1 MSSEEKVAVRV
12 EEANGAVTVDQPSN
26 GSVLNKLMSWLTSSV
41 DVLGMAVPMWIL
53 VALLVVLVAVL
64 CKKEMSGQQ
73 GSSLPLVSPTE
84 TMTSETPEI
93 IRKILG

>member
-12 EEANGAVTVDQPSN
+12 EEANGAVMVDQPSN

-64 CKKEMSGQQ
+64 CQKEMSGQQ
-73 GSSLPLVSPTE
+73 GSLPLVSPTE

>member
-1 MSSEEKVAVRV
+1 MSSEEKVQVQV
-12 EEANGAVTVDQPSN
+12 EEARNGAVMVDQPAST
-26 GSVLNKLMSWLTSSV
+26 SMLDKLMAWFSSSV
-41 DVLGMAVPMWIL
+41 DVLGMAIPMWVL

-64 CKKEMSGQQ
+64 CKKEMKGQ
-73 GSSLPLVSPTE
+73 GSLPLVSPTE